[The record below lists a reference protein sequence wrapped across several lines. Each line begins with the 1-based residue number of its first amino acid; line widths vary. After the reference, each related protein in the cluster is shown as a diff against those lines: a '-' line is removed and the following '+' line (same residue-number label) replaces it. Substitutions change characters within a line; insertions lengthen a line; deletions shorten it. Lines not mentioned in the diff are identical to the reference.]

1 MEEKNNNIF
10 IGFLIGFFFV
20 MVILWFLG
28 DSNKSP
34 EEKMIDCLESCQEE
48 GELRTSE
55 WLRDYE
61 NACMRK

>member
-1 MEEKNNNIF
+1 
-10 IGFLIGFFFV
+10 